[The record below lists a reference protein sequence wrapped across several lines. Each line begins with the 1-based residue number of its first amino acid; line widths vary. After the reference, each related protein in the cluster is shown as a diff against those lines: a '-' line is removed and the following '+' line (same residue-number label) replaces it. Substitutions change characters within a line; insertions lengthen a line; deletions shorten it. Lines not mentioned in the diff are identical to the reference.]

1 MNKALICI
9 FTFFVC
15 LSTLFANTNV
25 RHWNMTD
32 GSRLYAE
39 LVAYDE
45 TANRVHLR
53 IRELED
59 SYMKLEDFSVLDQA
73 WLVEW
78 LEVSE
83 RLAAKLD
90 ELAGRYTHYNFAGEL
105 SDYDFYVYEPSRTM
119 DRTQRPIMILFS
131 AGPNGLRYL
140 LRHIDAAEET
150 GMTVVV
156 LDRFGN
162 THSAEASNVLYEQFQ
177 EIFPQIER
185 TVAHAPNEF
194 YMGGTSGGALRAFRL
209 SNRVARPWAGIYSN
223 GGWLG
228 HTESLEAHYPA
239 YKVVA
244 VNGNNDKAAN
254 HYLERDLKILQEHGA
269 TVAVISFEGA
279 HQIPPTQSIAKA
291 FAWLLGDQDILEVR
305 EK

>member
-1 MNKALICI
+1 
-9 FTFFVC
+9 
-15 LSTLFANTNV
+15 
-25 RHWNMTD
+25 MTD

-45 TANRVHLR
+45 TASRVHLR

-59 SYMKLEDFSVLDQA
+59 SYIKLEDFSVLDQA

-78 LEVSE
+78 LGVSE

-90 ELAGRYTHYNFAGEL
+90 KLARRYTHYNFAGEL

-162 THSAEASNVLYEQFQ
+162 TDSAEASNVLYEQFQ

-185 TVAHAPNEF
+185 TVAHVPNEF

-269 TVAVISFEGA
+269 TVAVIF
-279 HQIPPTQSIAKA
+279 
-291 FAWLLGDQDILEVR
+291 L
-305 EK
+305 